1 MPGRD
6 ITRLRNRAARVLFL
20 FFFVIWAG
28 PQLAMPAWAQSAPPQ
43 NDPKPNAPS
52 SSTSAVAPAG
62 SPQSPDKPDDKP
74 AKTIDKKDSQNKDI
88 NDQGVF
94 VFRKDV
100 DEVMLHASVID
111 DKQHI
116 VTTLDHSAF
125 SVFEDGKP
133 QSIISFHHEDIP
145 VAMGIIIDNSG
156 SMREKRNK
164 VNQAALNL
172 VRSSNPKDEVFVV
185 NFNDEQY
192 LDQDFTNNLLK
203 LKEALD
209 KIDAR
214 GGTALYDAVV
224 ASADHL
230 KQNARLEKKVLFV
243 VTDGEDNASS
253 ETLEQAVKQLQ
264 QENGPSVYAIGILG
278 DEEHPKRA
286 KKALEIIAQRT
297 GGIAF
302 FPKTLDEVD
311 AISRTVANDIRN
323 QYAIG
328 YKPTNPRGNGGFRQI
343 RVDAKAKGH
352 GKLMVAPRV
361 ATTPVR
367 NLPPAARSKVLPIC
381 PRRSGLT
388 VPHCPSSFRARRLS
402 IRRRSR
408 PRAPSPL
415 ARSPAPLPHISSVRF
430 LRARREPFSRRIRC
444 KPREHRADACT
455 RDAAAGRRHW
465 SAVRSLSISFWFN
478 AAAIC

>member
-1 MPGRD
+1 MLD
-6 ITRLRNRAARVLFL
+6 
-20 FFFVIWAG
+20 
-28 PQLAMPAWAQSAPPQ
+28 PAWSQSAPAQGQSTPPG
-43 NDPKPNAPS
+43 NPPAAGNPPVAGNPPAPD
-52 SSTSAVAPAG
+52 A
-62 SPQSPDKPDDKP
+62 QEKPDK
-74 AKTIDKKDSQNKDI
+74 SI

-94 VFRKDV
+94 VFKKDV

-111 DKQHI
+111 DHQHI
-116 VTTLDHSAF
+116 VTNLDRSAF
-125 SVFEDGKP
+125 SVFEDGKE
-133 QSIISFHHEDIP
+133 QQIISFHHVDIP

-172 VRSSNPKDEVFVV
+172 VRSSNPKDEVFIV

-192 LDQDFTNNLLK
+192 LDTDFTNNLLK
-203 LKEALD
+203 MKEALE

-230 KQNARLEKKVLFV
+230 KQDARLEKKVLFV

-264 QENGPSVYAIGILG
+264 QENGPAVYAIGVLG

-286 KKALEIIAQRT
+286 KRALQIIADRT

-311 AISRTVANDIRN
+311 AISKTIANDIRN

-328 YKPTNPRGNGGFRQI
+328 YKPTTPKGAGGFRQV
-343 RVDAKAKGH
+343 RVEAKAKGH
-352 GKLMVAPRV
+352 SKLMVRTKSGYYAG
-361 ATTPVR
+361 A
-367 NLPPAARSKVLPIC
+367 PPAAGGAK
-381 PRRSGLT
+381 
-388 VPHCPSSFRARRLS
+388 
-402 IRRRSR
+402 
-408 PRAPSPL
+408 
-415 ARSPAPLPHISSVRF
+415 
-430 LRARREPFSRRIRC
+430 
-444 KPREHRADACT
+444 
-455 RDAAAGRRHW
+455 
-465 SAVRSLSISFWFN
+465 
-478 AAAIC
+478 